1 MNGQVSVVVRVV
13 AESLAASVARVDP
26 HRVSAKKVNV
36 SHVSHQPLAREK
48 RTVAN
53 LALEV
58 ARQHMRC
65 FVLQQRRTVHR
76 PELAVAA
83 VVSALPVGILWAVE
97 ADVLAQVSIEHTA
110 VRTDTLHREREHKQ
124 NTYCYKL

>member
-58 ARQHMRC
+58 TRQHMRC

-97 ADVLAQVSIEHTA
+97 ANVLAEVSIEHAA
-110 VRTDTLHREREHKQ
+110 VWTDTLHREREHKQ